1 MHCGARETADL
12 TEAAEDLCDLEAA
25 DLTGRVGDPV
35 AGRGDCD
42 FFLSTISHFRAVELN
57 VVIIESLGLA

>member
-35 AGRGDCD
+35 SGRGDCD
-42 FFLSTISHFRAVELN
+42 FFLSTALVTF
-57 VVIIESLGLA
+57 GQ